1 MSTPAPFDF
10 NYFPAWPG
18 LALNNGRYT
27 VLRKLGSGVYSSVW
41 LVSKNTDEPGFK
53 YMAAKILTVD
63 GTRRHKA
70 GQMRE
75 LEFLETVTAREEVDC
90 LPLLRD
96 HFEEQGV
103 QGPHLCIV
111 MNLLGSDISSFRR
124 SHPKQALPIHIVR
137 NVISMVVEALS
148 YLHDSGIVHT
158 DVKPDNILFTVGA
171 DTEKVEKYLAEPPA
185 IEGEFEVN
193 GERHPLLRAQPIP
206 TDFSPEMNAFDAEL
220 MRCVL
225 ADLGQGQWAGK
236 QPTTD
241 EFSAYP
247 LRAPEVI
254 LRSDFGPMLDIWAVG
269 CITFEL
275 LVGRWL
281 FHPEA
286 TDHWRL
292 EEDHLAKMLEFTS
305 EWFST
310 AMLDHAALRDE
321 YLDGVGSVRAIPDLS
336 PVSIE
341 EALANY
347 NILPENEIAPAA
359 AFIRECLHL
368 DFRDRPSA
376 SELLDHPWLRD
387 AFHC

>member
-41 LVSKNTDEPGFK
+41 LVSKNTDEC

-171 DTEKVEKYLAEPPA
+171 DTEK
-185 IEGEFEVN
+185 
-193 GERHPLLRAQPIP
+193 
-206 TDFSPEMNAFDAEL
+206 L

-275 LVGRWL
+275 LAGRWL

-286 TDHWRL
+286 TEHWRL

-321 YLDGVGSVRAIPDLS
+321 YLDGVGAVRAIPDLS